1 VTIVDK
7 IEHGILGALVSVG
20 LYGAYKYLKR
30 ESLTVQGVLGSLV
43 LGGLAGVLPDLLEPA
58 TNPNHRSCF
67 HSLVLLSMLAYGNKK
82 VWDSQNLTEDQKLVF
97 SLFSAAFGSHLTCDS
112 STPKSIPL
120 LV

>member
-1 VTIVDK
+1 MDK
-7 IEHGILGALVSVG
+7 IEHGILGALVAVG
-20 LYGAYKYLKR
+20 LYGAYKYSKR
-30 ESLTVQGVLGSLV
+30 ENLTIQGVLGSLV

-58 TNPNHRSCF
+58 TNPNHRSFF
-67 HSLVLLSMLAYGNKK
+67 HSLALLSMLAYGNKK

-97 SLFSAAFGSHLTCDS
+97 SLFSVGFGSHLACDS